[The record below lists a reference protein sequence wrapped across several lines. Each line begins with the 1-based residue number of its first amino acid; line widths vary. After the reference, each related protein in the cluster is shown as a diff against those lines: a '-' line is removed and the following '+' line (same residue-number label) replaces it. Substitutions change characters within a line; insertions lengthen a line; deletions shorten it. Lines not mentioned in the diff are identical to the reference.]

1 MRVQHVHRARPQRRS
16 HSSPS
21 PNVTPWPTRM
31 TERKDLYLVATL
43 TDGARQAGND
53 NTPLRIGRSRMHTRD
68 KENSHA
74 RASARRDRTLALRLR
89 AEPQPRLQYIK
100 GKQLPPA
107 REVTAPGPPEEGA
120 HRAGVEQ
127 IGATRGLAEQV
138 LLRVCVQ

>member
-1 MRVQHVHRARPQRRS
+1 H
-16 HSSPS
+16 
-21 PNVTPWPTRM
+21 
-31 TERKDLYLVATL
+31 
-43 TDGARQAGND
+43 
-53 NTPLRIGRSRMHTRD
+53 
-68 KENSHA
+68 SHA

-138 LLRVCVQ
+138 LLRVCVQPALEPVVQRRTEADLLADSRAPPQEWPTQSRGQGSGNGSPVQPLALAPHRHFVATRQ